1 VVGGRHDVGEPA
13 RIGLSHSR
21 FPEIENRGHP
31 LHLRLIKPSLKE
43 RMAHSVE
50 KEGPV
55 DVDNHNT
62 SLKKW
67 YGVLR
72 LNRLKLIQSFKVFK
86 RLIYT

>member
-1 VVGGRHDVGEPA
+1 
-13 RIGLSHSR
+13 
-21 FPEIENRGHP
+21 
-31 LHLRLIKPSLKE
+31 
-43 RMAHSVE
+43 
-50 KEGPV
+50 
-55 DVDNHNT
+55 VDNHNT